1 MFGSKAAAPLEHE
14 EKRFKGI
21 LRLSAKIDKAVFGG
35 KAAAPLEHEEKRFKW
50 ILQLRWQ
57 GHPGVEH
64 GGPAQRRPAADVN
77 RGPADATASV
87 ASW

>member
-1 MFGSKAAAPLEHE
+1 MERQVIPPPFPQDRRSAEIDKTVFGSKAAAPLEHE
-14 EKRFKGI
+14 EKRFKG
-21 LRLSAKIDKAVFGG
+21 
-35 KAAAPLEHEEKRFKW
+35 

-77 RGPADATASV
+77 RGPADATASG